1 MPRLSPWVPWVFL
14 AIGAVVTWLSYP
26 QFPDSWAVHY
36 NSLGDADR
44 FVEKSPL
51 AVMFPFLIGA
61 ICLIVLEVVAWAV
74 PARPPFPLA
83 DSWKGRLQD
92 WQVQSLRI
100 ISCGIAAFMGVLA
113 WVLPQVHSPHFLL
126 LPVAALV
133 ALALFAP
140 GWTLQV
146 LMREMRREGVLPPG
160 YVGLTYRN
168 PDDPRILVPRLTGGG
183 QTLNLAHW
191 QAWLL
196 FAALMAIPVGF
207 IVVGLLKLVRS

>member
-14 AIGAVVTWLSYP
+14 AVGAVVTWLSYP

-36 NSLGDADR
+36 NAMGDADH

-51 AVMFPFLIGA
+51 AVMFPFLIGVV
-61 ICLIVLEVVAWAV
+61 CLLVLEVVAWAI

-83 DSWKGRLQD
+83 DSWKDRLQD

-100 ISCGIAAFMGVLA
+100 ISCGVAIFMGLLA
-113 WVLPQVHSPHFLL
+113 WALPQVHSPHFLL

-133 ALALFAP
+133 ALALLAP

-146 LMREMRREGVLPPG
+146 LMREMRQEGVLPPG

-168 PDDPRILVPRLTGGG
+168 PEDPRILVPRLTGGG

-207 IVVGLLKLVRS
+207 IIVGLFKLVRP